1 MKILL
6 AKNNGF
12 CFGVRRAVEMAL
24 SLANPERP
32 VYTYGSIIHNED
44 VVGELKEKNVHA
56 VKTMEGLESGD
67 TLIIRAHGVP
77 PEVYR
82 EAEARG
88 LNLKDATCPFVK
100 KIHRIVE
107 KETAAGRRVLIAGEE
122 KHPEVIG
129 IRGWAGS
136 WPWFWK
142 KKKTQ
147 QRSPGICPS
156 AWLPRRPCP
165 GSSMPPFPRRCWAA
179 FRMQ

>member
-56 VKTMEGLESGD
+56 VKNMEGLESGD

-82 EAEARG
+82 EAEER
-88 LNLKDATCPFVK
+88 LLLWVQFLHPFV
-100 KIHRIVE
+100 
-107 KETAAGRRVLIAGEE
+107 
-122 KHPEVIG
+122 
-129 IRGWAGS
+129 
-136 WPWFWK
+136 PW
-142 KKKTQ
+142 
-147 QRSPGICPS
+147 S
-156 AWLPRRPCP
+156 AT
-165 GSSMPPFPRRCWAA
+165 
-179 FRMQ
+179 